1 MMRPVLTILVLV
13 VLDAGAQSASV
24 GLFNEAND
32 RYRGGDF
39 EGARR
44 AYLQVVDSGVQDAR
58 LFYNLGNANF
68 KSGRLGEAILW
79 YERANHLS
87 PRDEDIVANLRFA
100 HQVKKDRDAPADG
113 NAVSLFLTDA
123 FFYPTLSE
131 LSFLLALGWI
141 GLFGLLGWR
150 VWFHRTQA
158 LWLGALS
165 VCALLTVGGG
175 VWLSFRVYHQASEVS
190 AIALAEVVTARSG
203 PDVNQT
209 EVFIMHEGTKVRIV
223 RREGDWILVRLQNG
237 LGGWVG
243 ADQVEPI

>member
-1 MMRPVLTILVLV
+1 MMRSVLIILVLV

-44 AYLQVVDSGVQDAR
+44 AYLQVVESGVQDAR

-100 HQVKKDRDAPADG
+100 HQVKKDKDVPADG
-113 NAVSLFLTDA
+113 NVVSLFLTDA

-131 LSFLLALGWI
+131 LSLLLALGWI
-141 GLFGLLGWR
+141 GLFSLLGWR

-165 VCALLTVGGG
+165 VCALLTAGGG
-175 VWLSFRVYHQASEVS
+175 AWLSFRVYHQSSEVS

-209 EVFIMHEGTKVRIV
+209 EVFIMHEGTKVRVV

-237 LGGWVG
+237 LGGWVR

>member
-79 YERANHLS
+79 CERANHLS

-100 HQVKKDRDAPADG
+100 HQVKKDKDAPADG

-131 LSFLLALGWI
+131 LSLLLALGWI

-175 VWLSFRVYHQASEVS
+175 MAFLPR
-190 AIALAEVVTARSG
+190 LPSG
-203 PDVNQT
+203 
-209 EVFIMHEGTKVRIV
+209 E
-223 RREGDWILVRLQNG
+223 
-237 LGGWVG
+237 
-243 ADQVEPI
+243 

>member
-1 MMRPVLTILVLV
+1 MMRSVLIILVLV

-100 HQVKKDRDAPADG
+100 HQVKKDKDVPADG
-113 NAVSLFLTDA
+113 NVVSLFLTDA

-131 LSFLLALGWI
+131 LSLLLALGWI
-141 GLFGLLGWR
+141 GLFSLLGWR

-165 VCALLTVGGG
+165 VCALLTAGGG
-175 VWLSFRVYHQASEVS
+175 AWLSFRVYHQSSEVS

-209 EVFIMHEGTKVRIV
+209 EVFIMHEGTKVRVV

-237 LGGWVG
+237 LGGWVR

>member
-1 MMRPVLTILVLV
+1 MMRSVLIILVLV

-100 HQVKKDRDAPADG
+100 HQVKKDKDVPADG
-113 NAVSLFLTDA
+113 NVVSLFLTDA

-131 LSFLLALGWI
+131 LSLLLALGWI
-141 GLFGLLGWR
+141 GLFSLLGWR

-165 VCALLTVGGG
+165 VCALLTAGGG
-175 VWLSFRVYHQASEVS
+175 AWLSFRVYHQSSEVS

-203 PDVNQT
+203 PGVNQT
-209 EVFIMHEGTKVRIV
+209 EVFIMHEGTKVRVV
-223 RREGDWILVRLQNG
+223 RRESDWILVRLQNG
-237 LGGWVG
+237 LGGWVR